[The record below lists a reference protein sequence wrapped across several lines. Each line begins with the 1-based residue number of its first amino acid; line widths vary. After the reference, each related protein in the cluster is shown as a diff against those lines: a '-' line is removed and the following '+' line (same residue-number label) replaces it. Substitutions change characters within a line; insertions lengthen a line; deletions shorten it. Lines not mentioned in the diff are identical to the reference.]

1 MEECLVWQDD
11 ENMRLVNEAKT
22 YRVPPGV
29 ALTVETTAYALLTA
43 LAHND
48 LLTANAAACFLSS
61 QENYNG
67 GFKSTQVGLMRL
79 NGTYYVFYVFYSN
92 SKQYLKMITLLFKHY
107 RTLSWLWKP
116 YQSTH

>member
-11 ENMRLVNEAKT
+11 ENMRLLNEANT

-29 ALTVETTAYALLTA
+29 GLTVETTAYALLTA
-43 LAHND
+43 LAHKD

-61 QENYNG
+61 QENYDG

-79 NGTYYVFYVFYSN
+79 NGTYYMSF
-92 SKQYLKMITLLFKHY
+92 TLIPNIIKNENTIYCKHY